1 LLRATQRLAGGLGE
15 QEEILM
21 ANEATPKFGLE
32 DKVVL
37 VTGAARGIG
46 RACALACAGAGAD
59 VVVGVRK
66 LVDGEALV
74 AEIEAL
80 GRRARAVH
88 MDLSDL
94 GTVRT
99 AVEQANDAFG
109 RIDVLVNNVGVGPEN
124 LAENVTEDDFD
135 YTVAVN
141 LKGTFFTTQAAGRR
155 MIAQKS
161 GRIINISSQAGTVTL
176 KGEAIYCMTKAAINH
191 LTRCLAVEWAPHGI
205 TVNSVAPTFIWTDGT
220 RPSLADPKFHADVL
234 AHIPLGRIGDPI
246 DVAGAVVFLA
256 SPAAA
261 LITGT
266 NLPVD
271 GGWSVA

>member
-1 LLRATQRLAGGLGE
+1 
-15 QEEILM
+15 M